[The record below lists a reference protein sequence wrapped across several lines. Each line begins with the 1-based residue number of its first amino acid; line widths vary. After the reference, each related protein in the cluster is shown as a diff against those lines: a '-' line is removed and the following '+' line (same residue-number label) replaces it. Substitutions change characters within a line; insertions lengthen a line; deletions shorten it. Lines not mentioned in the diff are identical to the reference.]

1 MNVYKA
7 NVAMNDAASYLFN
20 TKSLINSFEKDLVK
34 SKRSKFQDT
43 DWSLKM
49 EVSHESVGALWK
61 LKHMT
66 MRILKRGYLPREE
79 DYSVLLRKSSIYL
92 LMCLVYDHSLKARRA
107 HFFEPEAMKEKLG

>member
-1 MNVYKA
+1 MLTLLEKIYRNLLSGASRLEKINRPPKQKDLEDPRDLPQKLNVYKA

-66 MRILKRGYLPREE
+66 MRILKRGYLP
-79 DYSVLLRKSSIYL
+79 K
-92 LMCLVYDHSLKARRA
+92 
-107 HFFEPEAMKEKLG
+107 